1 MNLRIHLRCLSGRVW
16 HGTHPACHVAEH
28 CDHSGT
34 QQTTWHTYSVQLTTM
49 PSAAD
54 GHCGHGPSV
63 LWHTTAQSRRTCA
76 PTDRWHGTNHDSW
89 HGPNRDSWHGTNH
102 DSWHGTNHDSWHGT
116 NHDRWH
122 AEPGQPRQGVDLPT
136 HKRPNAR
143 ARDRCYDVPLCVIS
157 SERLARACRR
167 AYRFACSSAAKAGG
181 RAGEY
186 REKIGRALRAGGS
199 SRPVVCALEKAE
211 PHRCPVAFPPLHLP
225 TLSTPAQPEHRNHRH
240 TPSAKA
246 DHRRRAAPQL

>member
-1 MNLRIHLRCLSGRVW
+1 MARRIQHATSQNTATRAARNRR
-16 HGTHPACHVAEH
+16 HGTY
-28 CDHSGT
+28 G
-34 QQTTWHTYSVQLTTM
+34 VQLTTM

-63 LWHTTAQSRRTCA
+63 LWHTTAQSRPTCA
-76 PTDRWHGTNHDSW
+76 PTDRWHGTNHD
-89 HGPNRDSWHGTNH
+89 RWHGTH
-102 DSWHGTNHDSWHGT
+102 
-116 NHDRWH
+116 HDRWH

-136 HKRPNAR
+136 RERTRAR

-225 TLSTPAQPEHRNHRH
+225 TLSAPAQPEHRNHRH